1 MSKYEGKIA
10 LVTGAG
16 SGIGRQTAIEFAKF
30 GATVVVSDINAADAN
45 ATVNAITEN
54 NGKAIFIQAD
64 MAKKT
69 DILNLFEA
77 IKAQFKSL
85 DFAVNNAGIGGPYAP
100 THQYAEDAWDRVI
113 NINQKGVFLCMQEE
127 LKIMTATGG
136 GAIVNVASAAGLRA
150 LPLTIAYVASKHAV
164 VGMTKTAAV
173 EAGKMNVRIN
183 AICPF
188 FSSTPM
194 VDNAILNPKG
204 DIEEVNKNL
213 ARGCPLKRIATVN
226 EIVIVMVMMLS
237 PQNTYMNGIAL
248 PVDGGVSAM

>member
-173 EAGKMNVRIN
+173 EYAKANIRVNAVCPSFTHSKMFDALAQSDGMREKLLKAIPVRRFGEPIDI
-183 AICPF
+183 A
-188 FSSTPM
+188 
-194 VDNAILNPKG
+194 NAILWMCDPANSFVTG
-204 DIEEVNKNL
+204 L
-213 ARGCPLKRIATVN
+213 C
-226 EIVIVMVMMLS
+226 M
-237 PQNTYMNGIAL
+237 
-248 PVDGGVSAM
+248 PVDGGLTA